1 MMKGITFGDI
11 HSCDDLNLVLSKVVI
26 PPAVVKTNFVDIP
39 GGDGSVDL
47 TEALGEVR
55 YKDRECSFTF
65 TVFPSDDFEE
75 KKTEVSNLLN
85 GRRCKIILDK
95 DPDYYWDGRCSI
107 DSYASDKKI
116 NKIVVKATVSP
127 YKLNVNLTK
136 IIVPAGNNVV
146 RTLLNGRK
154 TVVPTITNTADA
166 TIIFGGNTYT
176 INPGTH
182 RILNIELVEGG
193 NVVTVTSTGDVEFT
207 YQEGDL

>member
-1 MMKGITFGDI
+1 MMKGITFGAV
-11 HSCDDLNLVLSKVVI
+11 HSYKDLNLVLSKVVI
-26 PPAVVKTNFVDIP
+26 PPATVKTQFVDIP

-75 KKTEVSNLLN
+75 KKREVSNLLN
-85 GRRCKIILDK
+85 GRRFKIILDK
-95 DPDYYWDGRCSI
+95 DPGYYWDGRCSI

-116 NKIVVKATVSP
+116 NQIVVKATVSP
-127 YKLNVNLTK
+127 YKLKADVTK
-136 IIVPAGNNVV
+136 IIVPAGNNVT
-146 RTLLNGRK
+146 RILLNSRK
-154 TVVPTITNTADA
+154 TVVPTITNTAEA
-166 TIIFGGNTYT
+166 TIIFGGNTYK

-182 RILNIELVEGG
+182 RVLNIEMVQGG
-193 NVVTVTSTGDVEFT
+193 NTVTVTSTGDVVFT

>member
-1 MMKGITFGDI
+1 MMKGIQFNNL
-11 HSCDDLNLVLSKVVI
+11 HSYYDMNLVLSKVVI
-26 PPAVVKTNFVDIP
+26 PPAAVKTNFVDIP

-47 TEALGEVR
+47 TEALGKVR
-55 YKDRECSFTF
+55 YKNRECSFTF

-85 GRRCKIILDK
+85 GKRFKIILDK

-127 YKLNVNLTK
+127 YKLKTTVTK
-136 IIVPAGNNVV
+136 IIVQAGNDVV
-146 RTLLNGRK
+146 KTLLNGRK
-154 TVVPTITNTADA
+154 TVVPTITNTAEA
-166 TIIFGGNTYT
+166 TIIFDGNTHK
-176 INPGTH
+176 INPGIH

-193 NVVTVTSTGDVEFT
+193 NEVTVTSTGDVEFT